1 MTDWERMTEEI
12 RRAMEAVDSAQKA
25 SEALQSNANG
35 ETLDAFH
42 REVRRLQEELK
53 SLDWVLK
60 HPGSIQMDELA
71 LQVREW
77 LEGKHEGYRRAPK
90 VEAEKKRQ

>member
-12 RRAMEAVDSAQKA
+12 HRAMEAVDAAQKA
-25 SEALQSNANG
+25 SKALQSNVNG
-35 ETLDAFH
+35 ETLDAFQQ
-42 REVRRLQEELK
+42 EVRRLQEELK
-53 SLDWVLK
+53 SLDWLMK

-77 LEGKHEGYRRAPK
+77 LEGKREGYRRSPK
-90 VEAEKKRQ
+90 VEAEKEH

>member
-12 RRAMEAVDSAQKA
+12 RRAMEAVDAAHKA

-42 REVRRLQEELK
+42 QEIQRLQAELK
-53 SLDWVLK
+53 SLDWLLK
-60 HPGSIQMDELA
+60 HPGSVQMDELA

-77 LEGKHEGYRRAPK
+77 LEGKREGYRRSPK
-90 VEAEKKRQ
+90 IETGKKRE